1 MERREKMEENRGK
14 REGENIPDYLVS
26 GQRIHTGI
34 DREKGNGVSREKGR
48 KQREKGGRKYSRIS
62 VSGQRIHTSIDYES

>member
-34 DREKGNGVSREKGR
+34 DREKGR

-62 VSGQRIHTSIDYES
+62 VSGQRIHTIIDYES